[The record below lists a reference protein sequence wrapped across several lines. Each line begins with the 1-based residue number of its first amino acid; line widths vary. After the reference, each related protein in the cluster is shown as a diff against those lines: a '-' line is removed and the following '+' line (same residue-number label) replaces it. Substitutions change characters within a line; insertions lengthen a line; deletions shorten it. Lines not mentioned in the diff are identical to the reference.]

1 MPACDYSCIYVS
13 DWACA
18 CVCGWVSGGEGGV
31 EGGSYF
37 VSRLLLYPLPLL
49 SSDLPPVLLLN
60 IVLL

>member
-1 MPACDYSCIYVS
+1 MIAAAFTCPTGLVLVY
-13 DWACA
+13 A
-18 CVCGWVSGGEGGV
+18 CVHACVGGLV
-31 EGGSYF
+31 EGVGGGLYF